1 MTDLQKLEQRLN
13 QEKNRYGLVGA
24 KRARVLEFADAKNEI
39 TAHINPENW
48 EIEVILKTGYN
59 PIQDEFQKKY
69 ADAKNITDGL
79 ETMVLHIGSLH
90 EVAHWELPFGSKR
103 GCPFDIYNH
112 DKIVEGTKKGL
123 PKDKE
128 SFANYLANAFE
139 DTIINPRCREYNG
152 DFSGQVLFW
161 DKEGLKCEKEKGKKG
176 FTPLYEAFVRVNMHL
191 WGDTFDKSFIE
202 RHYTE
207 NQKVKKVVQEIING
221 LNFEENILD
230 TSPLFEKGRWQKM
243 AEIYA
248 REMSELLDEVPP
260 EKLSAFDSEEDNP
273 LKIKTSKFF
282 FDGDGFH
289 FAYPNQPLT
298 IEFKQK
304 IQRKSFPDFKLV
316 VIDNS
321 GSMRLNSKNESASSG
336 EPKNIG
342 SSSFIPWGD
351 GSKYHFALMGYYGIE
366 NFLQNQGIAP
376 YIGHGVSLFSSGTR
390 FKKGSYNELIE
401 TRKLLLSPDWG
412 STNLDAKIL
421 EQALDGPESFMLS
434 ISDGDVFNWSSE
446 KAKIKKLIEQNYY
459 AHIQLG
465 PETAMTRDL
474 KSWGIP
480 VFSVNSGEDLSKL
493 MVDITKNAYNPFI
506 KEVKK

>member
-176 FTPLYEAFVRVNMHL
+176 FTPLYEAFVRVNMRL

-260 EKLSAFDSEEDNP
+260 EKLSAYDSQQGQGSGEDGKKAGNGIEKKFGTKEGKEGVAYGRYVSGEKQSPNFKSFDQLDLLYQKLAKSIPVKVEAVTRDSSMEISPLNYRRFDPEEDNP

-298 IEFKQK
+298 IEFK
-304 IQRKSFPDFKLV
+304 
-316 VIDNS
+316 
-321 GSMRLNSKNESASSG
+321 
-336 EPKNIG
+336 
-342 SSSFIPWGD
+342 
-351 GSKYHFALMGYYGIE
+351 
-366 NFLQNQGIAP
+366 QNQGIAP

-446 KAKIKKLIEQNYY
+446 KAKIKN
-459 AHIQLG
+459 
-465 PETAMTRDL
+465 
-474 KSWGIP
+474 
-480 VFSVNSGEDLSKL
+480 
-493 MVDITKNAYNPFI
+493 ITI
-506 KEVKK
+506 